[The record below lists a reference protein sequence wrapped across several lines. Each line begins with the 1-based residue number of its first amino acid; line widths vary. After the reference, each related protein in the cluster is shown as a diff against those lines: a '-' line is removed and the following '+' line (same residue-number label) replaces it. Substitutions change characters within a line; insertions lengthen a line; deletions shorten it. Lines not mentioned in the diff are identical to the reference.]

1 MNNTAVNE
9 WIHSPIHTD
18 NVRLPVSP
26 AEAEVA
32 TDRSGMT
39 ILAADLRKVRAGT
52 TTRELFAVLAGSD
65 ATVPMHVPTI
75 HN

>member
-1 MNNTAVNE
+1 M
-9 WIHSPIHTD
+9 
-18 NVRLPVSP
+18 SP

-52 TTRELFAVLAGSD
+52 TTSELFAVLAGSD
-65 ATVPMHVPTI
+65 AMVPMHVPTI